1 MNHPM
6 NLMPISSANEGRQN
20 ILVATA
26 SADAKPPQDGLGCS
40 ADQSCAT
47 LPPWRP
53 VIRPALSYDLAMR
66 VAAAR
71 AAAAQPRLAAVASNV
86 ITWRE
91 VPL

>member
-6 NLMPISSANEGRQN
+6 NSTPISSANEGRQN
-20 ILVATA
+20 IPVAAA
-26 SADAKPPQDGLGCS
+26 SAEAKLPQDGLGCF

-53 VIRPALSYDLAMR
+53 VIRRALSYDLAMR

-71 AAAAQPRLAAVASNV
+71 AAAAQPRLAVVTSNV

>member
-1 MNHPM
+1 MAHQMNP
-6 NLMPISSANEGRQN
+6 NPTSSANEVQRN
-20 ILVATA
+20 ICAPVVPAEVKAL
-26 SADAKPPQDGLGCS
+26 QEGLGCS
-40 ADQSCAT
+40 ADQFCAT

-53 VIRPALSYDLAMR
+53 VIRRALSYDLAMR

-71 AAAAQPRLAAVASNV
+71 AAAAQPRLAVVASNV